1 MKEKIKDL
9 TLFRGELALLIVVIV
24 NSFGVVL
31 MLYSNAGISAISSV
45 PYAFSEVMPFF
56 SLGTWTYIFQSLLI
70 LTLMIMRKRFV
81 LPYLLSFVVGFA
93 FAELLDFHKAW
104 IGILP
109 DGLGFRIVYFIIS
122 YILLC
127 IGIALSNRCKLP
139 IIPTDLFPREFSDI
153 TGIKYSRVKITF
165 DVLCLFTTGVMTFVG
180 LGYIKGLGIGTVMAA
195 FTMGKRQGLL
205 QNSKSFVT
213 ASLNITKLI
222 TKMAYLIC
230 FIRFM
235 RSVHFAAVLF

>member
-195 FTMGKRQGLL
+195 FTMGKSIG
-205 QNSKSFVT
+205 
-213 ASLNITKLI
+213 
-222 TKMAYLIC
+222 
-230 FIRFM
+230 FIGDIIDKHFRFETYWSM
-235 RSVHFAAVLF
+235 KKIEK

>member
-122 YILLC
+122 YI
-127 IGIALSNRCKLP
+127 
-139 IIPTDLFPREFSDI
+139 
-153 TGIKYSRVKITF
+153 
-165 DVLCLFTTGVMTFVG
+165 
-180 LGYIKGLGIGTVMAA
+180 
-195 FTMGKRQGLL
+195 
-205 QNSKSFVT
+205 
-213 ASLNITKLI
+213 
-222 TKMAYLIC
+222 
-230 FIRFM
+230 
-235 RSVHFAAVLF
+235 